1 MEEPSWPDWVEK
13 VFYFVISFLT
23 YGEGHHASVP
33 QQSENVEPIGIC
45 HVMFSFCAPVVPCT
59 ANGLCE
65 HQRVRGWRYALV
77 IPLAAIL
84 LATSLGVASGQMF
97 NLGLERPQHPKL
109 HFRLFDLLSLEAT
122 PPPQKKGLIRIDE
135 DGSAT
140 EGQRNPIPN
149 MKITNQDFHRS
160 FPSNSSISFNSQWGT
175 VRFLKS
181 SNLTRDLEHST
192 EFQTLQATNQ
202 YKEIVFKFLNAYR
215 VSFKLTNPLE
225 ELVVHSIQADDLGF
239 HQVRLRQMV
248 MGIPVWGAEILVQL
262 DRANHVNLVQG
273 HYYPS
278 PQGLNLHPQLT
289 AEAAQEYVAAHLNL
303 PDSTCPAC
311 PTSLVVFFIV
321 EGHSPRLA
329 YSVQTQIGL
338 VEGWNFIVDA
348 ETGDILQKISTVFTQ

>member
-1 MEEPSWPDWVEK
+1 ME
-13 VFYFVISFLT
+13 IR
-23 YGEGHHASVP
+23 
-33 QQSENVEPIGIC
+33 Q
-45 HVMFSFCAPVVPCT
+45 VMFSFSV
-59 ANGLCE
+59 
-65 HQRVRGWRYALV
+65 
-77 IPLAAIL
+77 PLAPCAVNRLREPPTVCGFGSVLILPLTAIL

-97 NLGLERPQHPKL
+97 DLRPERPQHPKP
-109 HFRLFDLLSLEAT
+109 HFRLFDLLSLDPT
-122 PPPQKKGLIRIDE
+122 PPPQKKGLIRIDK

-140 EGQRNPIPN
+140 ECPGNPIPN
-149 MKITNQDFHRS
+149 MKITNQDFHMA
-160 FPSNSSISFNSQWGT
+160 FPSDSRISFNAQWGT
-175 VRFLKS
+175 VRFLKF
-181 SNLTRDLEHST
+181 SNLTRDLEQSK

-202 YKEIVFKFLNAYR
+202 YKEIVFQFLNAYR
-215 VSFKLTNPLE
+215 LPFKLTNPLE

-239 HQVRLRQMV
+239 HQVRLKQMV

-262 DRANHVNLVQG
+262 DLTNHVNLVQG

-289 AEAAQEYVAAHLNL
+289 AEAAQAYVAAHLDL
-303 PDSTCPAC
+303 PDSSCPAC
-311 PTSLVVFFIV
+311 TTSLIVFFIV

>member
-1 MEEPSWPDWVEK
+1 
-13 VFYFVISFLT
+13 
-23 YGEGHHASVP
+23 
-33 QQSENVEPIGIC
+33 
-45 HVMFSFCAPVVPCT
+45 MFSFCAPRAYCSGNRLREPQT
-59 ANGLCE
+59 
-65 HQRVRGWRYALV
+65 VRGWRSALV
-77 IPLAAIL
+77 IPLTAIL
-84 LATSLGVASGQMF
+84 LATLMEVASGQMF
-97 NLGLERPQHPKL
+97 DLGPDRPQHPKL
-109 HFRLFDLLSLEAT
+109 HFRLFDLLSLEAR
-122 PPPQKKGLIRIDE
+122 PPPQKKGLIRINE
-135 DGSAT
+135 
-140 EGQRNPIPN
+140 EGRVTGGHGNPILN
-149 MKITNQDFHRS
+149 MKITNKDSHMA
-160 FPSNSSISFNSQWGT
+160 FPSDSTISFNSQWGT

-202 YKEIVFKFLNAYR
+202 YKEIVFKFLHAYR

-225 ELVVHSIQADDLGF
+225 ELVVHSIQTDALGF

-262 DRANHVNLVQG
+262 DRSNHVNLVQG

-289 AEAAQEYVAAHLNL
+289 AEAAREYVASHLDL
-303 PDSTCPAC
+303 PDSSCPAC
-311 PTSLVVFFIV
+311 TTSLVVFFIV
-321 EGHSPRLA
+321 EGHSLRLA

>member
-1 MEEPSWPDWVEK
+1 
-13 VFYFVISFLT
+13 
-23 YGEGHHASVP
+23 
-33 QQSENVEPIGIC
+33 
-45 HVMFSFCAPVVPCT
+45 MFSFCAPRAYCAASRLREPHT
-59 ANGLCE
+59 
-65 HQRVRGWRYALV
+65 VRGWRYALV
-77 IPLAAIL
+77 IPLTALL
-84 LATSLGVASGQMF
+84 LATSLGVASGQLF
-97 NLGLERPQHPKL
+97 DLGPDRPQHPKL

-122 PPPQKKGLIRIDE
+122 PAPQKKGLIRIDA
-135 DGSAT
+135 DSSVTGDH
-140 EGQRNPIPN
+140 GNPIPN
-149 MKITNQDFHRS
+149 MKITNQGFHMA
-160 FPSNSSISFNSQWGT
+160 FPSDSTISFNSQWGT

-202 YKEIVFKFLNAYR
+202 YKEIVFKFLHAYR

-225 ELVVHSIQADDLGF
+225 ELVVHSIQTDALGF

-262 DRANHVNLVQG
+262 DRSNHVNLVQG

-289 AEAAQEYVAAHLNL
+289 AEAAREYVASHLDL
-303 PDSTCPAC
+303 PDSSCPAC
-311 PTSLVVFFIV
+311 TTSLVVFFID

-338 VEGWNFIVDA
+338 VEGWNLIVDA
-348 ETGDILQKISTVFTQ
+348 ETGDILQKIPTVFTQ